1 MKEQQKYT
9 ILVEM
14 NEIYLIELIFLNLLV
29 SELEAALLEQI
40 AI

>member
-29 SELEAALLEQI
+29 SELEAALFEQI